1 MKKIL
6 KDIGII
12 VGIFAVIFLGYLAFD
27 SLDAKTVKFSDDF
40 EVVNKFAHDTTSF
53 TEGLYFKG
61 DNICESSGLYKKS
74 RYFCGELDGEQTA
87 QIKLP
92 DEVFGEG
99 VVELN
104 DKLYVLTYKEN
115 EVLVYRDNEL
125 VDRIG
130 YGRSGWG
137 LTTDGEYLIASD
149 GSEHIYYMSDKLSH
163 AKELTVLFNGKE
175 VDNLNELEYV
185 DGYIYANVWQTNYN
199 YKIDANNGRAVRRY
213 DFSELKDENIDGEVM
228 NGIAVHDGHLFV
240 TGKYWKYLYELAPR
254 NGKL

>member
-6 KDIGII
+6 KNIGII

-61 DNICESSGLYKKS
+61 DKICESSGLYKKS

-99 VVELN
+99 AVELN

-185 DGYIYANVWQTNYN
+185 DGYIYANVWNTNYI
-199 YKIDANNGRAVRRY
+199 YKIDANSGRAVRRY

-228 NGIAVHDGHLFV
+228 NGIAVRDGHLFV